1 MPRKHIII
9 LMFLTA
15 LLAGCNSAP
24 VSSEKPSST
33 LNTPVF
39 STPTPS
45 PVSLPA
51 ATLQPAE
58 EGQKEKSLFGAM
70 RYTVP
75 EGWEIIATG
84 VETAELEMTT
94 DYLGV
99 RNGDMQ
105 IEVTLLMR
113 CPAGIGGDPYYERF
127 INDKSIGN
135 YTLSGGIYE
144 NGTKL
149 SLTDE
154 LFDNPEHG
162 VLFVGYSNPEGVSE
176 DDPDLK
182 NFLTNLE
189 VNDCFGTVTV
199 EADEINI
206 RDYNSTDSDIV
217 GTAKKVKPT
226 RSTAYHAQM
235 SILVGTLGTTLENW
249 NSSPTRTVNG
259 SVTLKTNKVLIRKM
273 SGRNLWLKNIQIQ

>member
-9 LMFLTA
+9 LMSLTV

-24 VSSEKPSST
+24 VSSDKASST
-33 LNTPVF
+33 LDTPTPA
-39 STPTPS
+39 TPTPS
-45 PVSLPA
+45 AVSLPA
-51 ATLQPAE
+51 ATLQPAD

-75 EGWEIIATG
+75 EGWDIIATG

-99 RNGDMQ
+99 RNGDKQ
-105 IEVTLLMR
+105 IEITLLMR

-149 SLTDE
+149 SLTDD

-162 VLFVGYSNPEGVSE
+162 VLLVDYSNPEGVSE
-176 DDPDLK
+176 DDPDLI
-182 NFLTNLE
+182 NFLTSLE

-217 GTAKKVKPT
+217 GTARKGETYKV
-226 RSTAYHAQM
+226 Y
-235 SILVGTLGTTLENW
+235 SISYPNVYTGGYTWYNIGELEFIADKDGEW
-249 NSSPTRTVNG
+249 VEYTE
-259 SVTLKTNKVLIRKM
+259 NK
-273 SGRNLWLKNIQIQ
+273 

>member
-1 MPRKHIII
+1 MPRKHII
-9 LMFLTA
+9 LMSLTA
-15 LLAGCNSAP
+15 LLAGCNNKP
-24 VSSEKPSST
+24 VSSERASST
-33 LNTPVF
+33 LNTPTPA
-39 STPTPS
+39 TPTPS
-45 PVSLPA
+45 AVSLPA
-51 ATLQPAE
+51 ATLQPAD

-70 RYTVP
+70 RYAVP

-99 RNGDMQ
+99 RNGDKQ
-105 IEVTLLMR
+105 IEITLLMR

-135 YTLSGGIYE
+135 YTLSGGIFE
-144 NGTKL
+144 SGTKL

-162 VLFVGYSNPEGVSE
+162 SMFVDYTNPEGASE
-176 DDPDLK
+176 DDPALAE
-182 NFLTNLE
+182 LLESLE

-217 GTAKKVKPT
+217 GTARKGETYKV
-226 RSTAYHAQM
+226 Y
-235 SILVGTLGTTLENW
+235 SISYPNVYTGGYTWYNIGELEFIADKDGEW
-249 NSSPTRTVNG
+249 VEYTE
-259 SVTLKTNKVLIRKM
+259 NK
-273 SGRNLWLKNIQIQ
+273 

>member
-1 MPRKHIII
+1 MPRKHII
-9 LMFLTA
+9 LMSLIA
-15 LLAGCNSAP
+15 SLAGCNSKP
-24 VSSEKPSST
+24 VSSEKASST
-33 LNTPVF
+33 LNTPTPA
-39 STPTPS
+39 TPTPS
-45 PVSLPA
+45 AVSLPA
-51 ATLQPAE
+51 AIPQPAD

-70 RYTVP
+70 QYTVP

-99 RNGDMQ
+99 RNGDKK
-105 IEVTLLMR
+105 IEITLLMR

-149 SLTDE
+149 SLTDD

-162 VLFVGYSNPEGVSE
+162 VLLVDYSNPEGVSE
-176 DDPDLK
+176 DDPDLI
-182 NFLTNLE
+182 NFLTSLE

-199 EADEINI
+199 EANEINI

-217 GTAKKVKPT
+217 GTARKGETYKV
-226 RSTAYHAQM
+226 Y
-235 SILVGTLGTTLENW
+235 SISYPNVYTGGYTWYNIGELEFIADKDGEW
-249 NSSPTRTVNG
+249 VSYTE
-259 SVTLKTNKVLIRKM
+259 NK
-273 SGRNLWLKNIQIQ
+273 

>member
-1 MPRKHIII
+1 MPRKHII
-9 LMFLTA
+9 LMSLTA
-15 LLAGCNSAP
+15 LLAGCNNKP
-24 VSSEKPSST
+24 VSSERASST
-33 LNTPVF
+33 LNTPTPA
-39 STPTPS
+39 TPTPS
-45 PVSLPA
+45 AVSLPA
-51 ATLQPAE
+51 ATLQPAD

-99 RNGDMQ
+99 RNGDKQ
-105 IEVTLLMR
+105 IEITLLMR

-135 YTLSGGIYE
+135 YTLSGGIFE
-144 NGTKL
+144 SGTKL

-162 VLFVGYSNPEGVSE
+162 SMFVDYTNPEGASE
-176 DDPDLK
+176 DDPALAE
-182 NFLTNLE
+182 LLESLE

-217 GTAKKVKPT
+217 GTARKGETYKV
-226 RSTAYHAQM
+226 Y
-235 SILVGTLGTTLENW
+235 SISYPNVYTGGYTWYNIGELEFIADKDGEW
-249 NSSPTRTVNG
+249 LRYTE
-259 SVTLKTNKVLIRKM
+259 NK
-273 SGRNLWLKNIQIQ
+273 

>member
-1 MPRKHIII
+1 MAKIHII
-9 LMFLTA
+9 LMSLIA
-15 LLAGCNSAP
+15 LLTGCNSKP
-24 VSSEKPSST
+24 VASEKASST
-33 LNTPVF
+33 INTPVPA
-39 STPTPS
+39 TPTPS
-45 PVSLPA
+45 PAFLPA
-51 ATLQPAE
+51 ATPQTVGVDE
-58 EGQKEKSLFGAM
+58 VQKEKSLFGAM

-99 RNGDMQ
+99 RNGDKQ
-105 IEVTLLMR
+105 IEITVLMR
-113 CPAGIGGDPYYERF
+113 CPAGIGGDPYFERF

-162 VLFVGYSNPEGVSE
+162 ALFVSYSNPEGVSE
-176 DDPDLK
+176 DDPDLI

-189 VNDCFGTVTV
+189 VNDCFGTVTIK
-199 EADEINI
+199 ADEINI
-206 RDYNSTDSDIV
+206 RDYENTDGDIV
-217 GTAKKVKPT
+217 GTARKGETYKV
-226 RSTAYHAQM
+226 Y
-235 SILVGTLGTTLENW
+235 SISFPNVYSGGYTWYNIGELEFIADKDGEW
-249 NSSPTRTVNG
+249 VEYTE
-259 SVTLKTNKVLIRKM
+259 NK
-273 SGRNLWLKNIQIQ
+273 

>member
-1 MPRKHIII
+1 MPRKHII
-9 LMFLTA
+9 LMSLTA
-15 LLAGCNSAP
+15 LLAGCNNKP
-24 VSSEKPSST
+24 VSSERASST
-33 LNTPVF
+33 LNTPTPA
-39 STPTPS
+39 TPTPS
-45 PVSLPA
+45 AVSLPA
-51 ATLQPAE
+51 ATLQPAD

-99 RNGDMQ
+99 RNGDKQ
-105 IEVTLLMR
+105 IEITLLMR

-135 YTLSGGIYE
+135 YTLSGGIFE
-144 NGTKL
+144 SGTKL

-162 VLFVGYSNPEGVSE
+162 SMFVDYTNPEGASE
-176 DDPDLK
+176 DDPALAELLESLK
-182 NFLTNLE
+182 

-217 GTAKKVKPT
+217 GTARKGETYKV
-226 RSTAYHAQM
+226 Y
-235 SILVGTLGTTLENW
+235 SISYPNVYTGGYTWYNIGELEFIADKDGEW
-249 NSSPTRTVNG
+249 VEYTE
-259 SVTLKTNKVLIRKM
+259 NK
-273 SGRNLWLKNIQIQ
+273 

>member
-1 MPRKHIII
+1 MPRKHII
-9 LMFLTA
+9 LMSLTA
-15 LLAGCNSAP
+15 LLAGCNNKP
-24 VSSEKPSST
+24 VSSERASST
-33 LNTPVF
+33 LNTPTPA
-39 STPTPS
+39 TPTPS
-45 PVSLPA
+45 AVSLPA
-51 ATLQPAE
+51 ATLQPAD

-75 EGWEIIATG
+75 EGWEIIATV

-99 RNGDMQ
+99 RNGDKQ
-105 IEVTLLMR
+105 IEITLLMR

-135 YTLSGGIYE
+135 YTLSGGIFE
-144 NGTKL
+144 SGTKL

-162 VLFVGYSNPEGVSE
+162 SMFVDYTNPEGASE
-176 DDPDLK
+176 DDPALAE
-182 NFLTNLE
+182 LLESLE

-217 GTAKKVKPT
+217 GTARKGETYKV
-226 RSTAYHAQM
+226 Y
-235 SILVGTLGTTLENW
+235 SISYPNVYTGGYTWYNIGELEFIADKDGEW
-249 NSSPTRTVNG
+249 LSYTE
-259 SVTLKTNKVLIRKM
+259 NK
-273 SGRNLWLKNIQIQ
+273 

>member
-1 MPRKHIII
+1 MVKKHIM
-9 LMFLTA
+9 LMFLIAVLT
-15 LLAGCNSAP
+15 GCNSKP
-24 VSSEKPSST
+24 VSSEKASST
-33 LNTPVF
+33 LNTPAPA
-39 STPTPS
+39 TPTPS
-45 PVSLPA
+45 PTSLPA
-51 ATLQPAE
+51 ATPQTVAVDE
-58 EGQKEKSLFGAM
+58 VQKEKSLFGAM

-99 RNGDMQ
+99 RNGDKQ
-105 IEVTLLMR
+105 IEITLLMR

-135 YTLSGGIYE
+135 YTLSGGIYD

-149 SLTDE
+149 SLEDE

-162 VLFVGYSNPEGVSE
+162 SMFVNYTNPEGASE
-176 DDPDLK
+176 DDHALAE
-182 NFLTNLE
+182 LLESLE

-206 RDYNSTDSDIV
+206 RDYNSTDSNII
-217 GTAKKVKPT
+217 GTARKGESYKV
-226 RSTAYHAQM
+226 Y
-235 SILVGTLGTTLENW
+235 SISYPNVYSGGYTWYNIGELEFIADKDGEW
-249 NSSPTRTVNG
+249 VEYTET
-259 SVTLKTNKVLIRKM
+259 K
-273 SGRNLWLKNIQIQ
+273 

>member
-1 MPRKHIII
+1 MPRKHII
-9 LMFLTA
+9 LMSLIA
-15 LLAGCNSAP
+15 LLAGCNSKP
-24 VSSEKPSST
+24 VSSEKASST
-33 LNTPVF
+33 LNTPVPA
-39 STPTPS
+39 TPTPS
-45 PVSLPA
+45 AVSLPA
-51 ATLQPAE
+51 ATLQPAD

-99 RNGDMQ
+99 RNGDKQ
-105 IEVTLLMR
+105 IEITLLMR

-144 NGTKL
+144 NDTKL

-162 VLFVGYSNPEGVSE
+162 NMFVNYTNPEGASE
-176 DDPDLK
+176 DDPALVE
-182 NFLTNLE
+182 LLESLE

-217 GTAKKVKPT
+217 GTARKGETYKV
-226 RSTAYHAQM
+226 Y
-235 SILVGTLGTTLENW
+235 SISYTNDYTGGYTWYNIGELEFIADKDGEW
-249 NSSPTRTVNG
+249 VEYTE
-259 SVTLKTNKVLIRKM
+259 NK
-273 SGRNLWLKNIQIQ
+273 